1 MLSLSP
7 RSIIL
12 AASRNRRV
20 ERFVAGAPLSR
31 SVVRRFVAGEAV
43 EDAVRAGRE
52 LVAKGLTVSLDHL
65 GEDTT
70 DAGQADAT
78 VKAYLLLLQ
87 RLQEAGLTADGRVE
101 VSVKLSAVGQTISDE
116 LALEGARRI
125 CEAAAAAG
133 TTVTLDMEDHTTT
146 DATLAT
152 LALLRRDHPR
162 TGAVL
167 QAYLHR
173 TERDCRDLATA
184 GSRVRLCKGAYKE
197 PAEVAFQSAEDV
209 DAAYVRCLDVLMA
222 GEGYPM
228 LATHDPAMV
237 EHALGLGRTAPYEFQ
252 MLYGIRPLEQQR
264 LVAAGHAVRVYVP
277 YGDQWYGYLMRRLA
291 ERPANLVF
299 FLRAL
304 VSRS

>member
-87 RLQEAGLTADGRVE
+87 RLQEAGLTADGRV
-101 VSVKLSAVGQTISDE
+101 
-116 LALEGARRI
+116 
-125 CEAAAAAG
+125 
-133 TTVTLDMEDHTTT
+133 
-146 DATLAT
+146 
-152 LALLRRDHPR
+152 
-162 TGAVL
+162 
-167 QAYLHR
+167 
-173 TERDCRDLATA
+173 
-184 GSRVRLCKGAYKE
+184 
-197 PAEVAFQSAEDV
+197 
-209 DAAYVRCLDVLMA
+209 
-222 GEGYPM
+222 
-228 LATHDPAMV
+228 
-237 EHALGLGRTAPYEFQ
+237 
-252 MLYGIRPLEQQR
+252 
-264 LVAAGHAVRVYVP
+264 
-277 YGDQWYGYLMRRLA
+277 
-291 ERPANLVF
+291 
-299 FLRAL
+299 
-304 VSRS
+304 